1 MSVFVRDSLSGGMVE
16 VGRDGKIGLYVCGPT
31 VYDHVHVGNA
41 RAPLFWDVVVRYLR
55 SRGYDVTFVQNVT
68 DIEDKI
74 INKANA
80 EGVSW
85 QEIVARYTDSFHERL
100 ELLGIGPPDVEPRA
114 TEHIPEMISLIEE
127 LIEKGHAYAPG
138 NGDVY
143 FSVESFPNYGSL
155 SHQNPKEMRETEKG
169 HTEDKRSPLDF
180 ALWKASKPGEPS
192 WPSPWG
198 PGRPGWHIECS
209 AMVGKH
215 LPDGADIH
223 GGGTDIRFPHHEN
236 ELAQS
241 GAAHPDRPF
250 VRAWARH
257 GMVTFGGTDKMAKS
271 VGNVLDVERAVK
283 LHGRN
288 AVRMWLLQSHYSQPI
303 EYSAEIL
310 EEKRRSYERL
320 LRLYRQTSGSAG
332 SSTLSD
338 ELAVGLRER
347 LDEAM
352 RDDLNTPE
360 IVATLFEAATR
371 AAREIS
377 ARPEAAGEFASLAG
391 AIEELMTVFGFDLSR
406 EMAAEVDGVRTVVEA
421 LKSRRRRVLEVLDA
435 SGNGEIRSAAGKV
448 PIRKVSRD
456 RVDELARGGVHQGVV
471 ARVEGYPY
479 SGLEE
484 ILAVPE
490 PMIVVLDGVTD
501 PRNLG
506 AVLRAADGA
515 GAGGG
520 VIPKDKAVGG
530 TAAAGKARARAS
542 EHVRVARV

>member
-1 MSVFVRDSLSGGMVE
+1 MSVFVRNSLSGGMVE
-16 VGRDGKIGLYVCGPT
+16 VGRDGKVGVYVCGPT

-55 SRGYDVTFVQNVT
+55 SRGYDVTFVQNIT

-74 INKANA
+74 INKAND

-85 QEIVARYTDSFHERL
+85 KEIVDRYTDSFHGRL
-100 ELLGIGPPDVEPRA
+100 ASLGIGLPDVEPRA
-114 TEHIPEMISLIEE
+114 TEHIPEMISLIQE
-127 LIEKGHAYAPG
+127 LVEGDHAYAPG

-143 FSVESFPNYGSL
+143 FSVQSFPGYGSL

-169 HTEDKRSPLDF
+169 QTEAKRSPLDF

-209 AMVGKH
+209 AMVEKH

-241 GAAHPDRPF
+241 AAAHPEHPF
-250 VRAWARH
+250 VRAWAHH
-257 GMVTFGGTDKMAKS
+257 GMVTLGGADKMAKS
-271 VGNVLDVERAVK
+271 VGNVLDVERAVD

-303 EYSAEIL
+303 EYSGEIL

-320 LRLYRQTSGSAG
+320 LRLYRQISDSETSSD
-332 SSTLSD
+332 LSD
-338 ELAVGLRER
+338 ELSAGLRGR

-360 IVATLFEAATR
+360 VVATLFEAANR

-377 ARPEAAGEFASLAG
+377 ARTGAAGEFASLAG
-391 AIEELMTVFGFDLSR
+391 TVEEIMTIFGFDLGR
-406 EMAAEVDGVRTVVEA
+406 ELATEVSGVRIRYPEEPGE
-421 LKSRRRRVLEVLDA
+421 EVLTL
-435 SGNGEIRSAAGKV
+435 AA
-448 PIRKVSRD
+448 SRD
-456 RVDELARGGVHQGVV
+456 LARREKDWATADRLRDELAEAGWAVEDTPQG
-471 ARVEGYPY
+471 P
-479 SGLEE
+479 
-484 ILAVPE
+484 ILS
-490 PMIVVLDGVTD
+490 
-501 PRNLG
+501 R
-506 AVLRAADGA
+506 R
-515 GAGGG
+515 
-520 VIPKDKAVGG
+520 
-530 TAAAGKARARAS
+530 
-542 EHVRVARV
+542 